1 VTTADPTQLAHS
13 GAEAAAQAL
22 SQLLHTTFLAD
33 APRAADAAGIAAAA
47 DAVVVSFDTSGGVEG
62 TLAVVIDD
70 DVARWLVGRLTGGG
84 PAEGALGEPA
94 RAALA
99 ELGNIAASA
108 FLNAAAR
115 LLRRSCLPSVPRVG
129 LDPSFAAL
137 PAPVVAT
144 MRADGRQL
152 RLVFSP
158 RAVA

>member
-1 VTTADPTQLAHS
+1 MTTADPTQLAHS

-22 SQLLHTTFLAD
+22 SQLLRTTFLAE
-33 APRAADAAGIAAAA
+33 APTAADPAGIAAA

-84 PAEGALGEPA
+84 PAEGALGESA

-137 PAPVVAT
+137 PAPMVAT

-158 RAVA
+158 RAAA